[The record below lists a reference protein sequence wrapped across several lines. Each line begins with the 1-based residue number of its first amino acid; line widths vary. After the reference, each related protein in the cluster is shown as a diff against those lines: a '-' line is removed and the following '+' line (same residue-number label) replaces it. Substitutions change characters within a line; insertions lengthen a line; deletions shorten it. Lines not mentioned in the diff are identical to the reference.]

1 MEVVFLNIERKLRIT
16 IKIDGYVDVEEEHSL
31 DDLNNYLKTVTNP
44 ILIERLA
51 QDLSIDEEIISIES
65 KYE

>member
-51 QDLSIDEEIISIES
+51 QDLGIDEEIISIES

>member
-1 MEVVFLNIERKLRIT
+1 MEVVFLNIERKLRLT